1 MVVQLDEKAATLGT
15 DELIAFVRLSFNAD
29 REGYVQGTNRELSEL
44 VGLSVPRLKRALEG
58 LFGRQMVSLG
68 IDKVFIFG
76 HEENIKFSDGEEP
89 KVKKAEKE
97 NSIACVQHRSSVDDE
112 VIQKIGDYYNKVM
125 AGKTMPQIRG
135 ITPRRKAFVRNR
147 IKEHGLKKV
156 YDVIDNAS
164 QSAFLNGS
172 GSRGFVAD
180 FEWIMR
186 PNNFIK
192 VLEGKYNGTRKQST
206 NQGAEQ
212 GYYQDTLDLVQ
223 RLNSERTRANNQ

>member
-1 MVVQLDEKAATLGT
+1 MVVKLDEKAATLGT

-44 VGLSVPRLKRALEG
+44 VGLSVPRLKQALQG
-58 LFGRQMVSLG
+58 LFERRMVSLG
-68 IDKVFIFG
+68 SDKVFIFG

-89 KVKKAEKE
+89 KVKKVEKE
-97 NSIACVQHRSSVDDE
+97 AAIACVRQRSSVDDE
-112 VIQKIGDYYNKVM
+112 TIQKIGDYYNKMM
-125 AGKTMPQIRG
+125 ADKAMPQVKA
-135 ITPRRKAFVRNR
+135 ITPKRKSFVKNR
-147 IKEHGLKKV
+147 IKEYGLAKV
-156 YDVIDNAS
+156 YDVINLAS

-172 GSRGFVAD
+172 GNTGFVAN

-192 VLEGKYNGTRKQST
+192 VLEGNYNGTRKQST

-212 GYYQDTLDLVQ
+212 GYYQDTANLLQ
-223 RLNSERTRANNQ
+223 RLNSERARANNQ